1 MAENSD
7 GQEKSEQASQ
17 KRLRDGRER
26 GQVSKSMDITTS
38 AILLLGGLTVFI
50 FGAPLMNN
58 YMNFMEFILRNS
70 WSIEV
75 TYQNFI
81 HNYAKILGFVALMIL
96 PIVLVIF
103 FVSFFAEVAQV
114 GLKVAT
120 KKFSELQDFKK
131 IFKLGEGLKKIFF
144 SSRSIFELVKNFAK
158 VIFLG
163 LVIYSTLSSK
173 FEDITSFAKMP
184 YFEIATFMS
193 STALEIL
200 LKMGIL
206 YLLIAIA
213 DYIFQKWKFT
223 EDMKMTKQEVKDEH
237 KQMEGD
243 PKLKGQLR
251 SLMRSRIRSLM
262 IENVKEADV
271 VITNPTHFAVA
282 VKYQEGASSAPL
294 VIAKGLDF
302 LALRIREV
310 ATEFE
315 VPIVEEPPLARA
327 LYANVEID
335 EEIPEE
341 LFKAVAEVLAYVY
354 SLQGRV

>member
-7 GQEKSEQASQ
+7 GQEKSEQASS
-17 KRLRDGRER
+17 KRLKDGRER
-26 GQVSKSMDITTS
+26 GQVSKSTDITTA
-38 AILLLGGLTVFI
+38 AILLLGGLSVFI
-50 FGAPLMNN
+50 FGSPMMAN
-58 YMNFMEFILRNS
+58 YMNFMEFVLANS

-81 HNYAKILGFVALMIL
+81 HNYASILGFVALLIL
-96 PIVLVIF
+96 PIVTVIF
-103 FVSFFAEVAQV
+103 LVSFGAEVSQV

-120 KKFSELQDFKK
+120 KKFAELQDLKK
-131 IFKLGEGLKKIFF
+131 IYQIGQGLKKIFF
-144 SSRSIFELVKNFAK
+144 SSKSIFELVKNFAK

-173 FEDITSFAKMP
+173 FSEITSFAQLP
-184 YFEIATFMS
+184 YFEIANFMS

-200 LKMGIL
+200 LKIGLL
-206 YLLIAIA
+206 YLIIAIA
-213 DYIFQKWKFT
+213 DYLFQKWRFS
-223 EDMKMTKQEVKDEH
+223 EDMKMTKQEVKDEQ

-262 IENVKEADV
+262 INNVQEADV
-271 VITNPTHFAVA
+271 VITNPTHYAVA
-282 VKYQEGASSAPL
+282 VKYQEGSNSAPIVL
-294 VIAKGLDF
+294 AKGLDF
-302 LALRIREV
+302 LALRIREK
-310 ATEFE
+310 ADEFD

-354 SLQGRV
+354 SLQGRY